1 MLLTLQPRQSGGGDV
16 NEYTVIHKIHPTP
29 RSSWSDSSSGQ
40 DPLSM
45 ESSQRE
51 HPPSTLTLPSA
62 MPTPLPPPPSQWQ
75 GTEPMQQWLLA
86 KTEEDRRSQEEE
98 KTRQETLR
106 LEQRRIEQMILIESL
121 RAGVPPPM
129 VPLIF
134 AAMHSSGAGN
144 LQLMIDTAHQWM
156 AQSSRT
162 ALAPGVPQ
170 PAYQVHNIPT
180 TLPPIQS
187 QQLPGQVAAGE
198 PQRDPRTPASNVY
211 TPQHPAIGIINTAPQ
226 PAGNGSSMSSAAGTP
241 VPLPAHLPRPI
252 EIQQPVMQTAH
263 VGPVQYV
270 TVPHIPQHAPM
281 RQEPRP
287 RRPSP
292 SISFHHWVPPGQP
305 SHAPPS
311 IRSQPEPTIPSDPA
325 PPAMRSD
332 IPSQVSPSR
341 KRKSQAAHAPIAP
354 PAGPSEFVPTES
366 QSGHQSPIIGTP
378 QHTPGTPSRTTVHES
393 YRQEE
398 RQEIQRESPEL
409 SPRTRRG
416 RSGRGFKREYSRGP
430 EQGRKAQYP
439 SSSRHQ
445 HQRQPRASDVENI
458 SDPSPDTGGST

>member
-1 MLLTLQPRQSGGGDV
+1 MLLTLQPQQTGGANV

-29 RSSWSDSSSGQ
+29 RSSWSDTSSGQ
-40 DPLSM
+40 DPQPM

-51 HPPSTLTLPSA
+51 LPPSSTLNLPAA

-75 GTEPMQQWLLA
+75 GTESMQQWLLA

-144 LQLMIDTAHQWM
+144 LQLMIDTAQQWM
-156 AQSSRT
+156 AQPSRS
-162 ALAPGVPQ
+162 AMAPGAQ
-170 PAYQVHNIPT
+170 QQQAYQSHSLST

-187 QQLPGQVAAGE
+187 QQLPSQVAAGE

-211 TPQHPAIGIINTAPQ
+211 TPQHPTMGIINTAPQ

-252 EIQQPVMQTAH
+252 EMQQPAMQTAH

-270 TVPHIPQHAPM
+270 AAPHVPQHAPM
-281 RQEPRP
+281 RQDPRP

-305 SHAPPS
+305 SHAPAS
-311 IRSQPEPTIPSDPA
+311 ARSQPESIPADPA
-325 PPAMRSD
+325 PSAMRHD
-332 IPSQVSPSR
+332 SPSR
-341 KRKSQAAHAPIAP
+341 KRKPQAAHTPIAP
-354 PAGPSEFVPTES
+354 PARPSEFVPAEA
-366 QSGHQSPIIGTP
+366 QSGRQSPIIGTP
-378 QHTPGTPSRTTVHES
+378 QHAHGTPGITTAHES
-393 YRQEE
+393 YHHEE
-398 RQEIQRESPEL
+398 RPETRQRESPEM
-409 SPRTRRG
+409 SPWARRG
-416 RSGRGFKREYSRGP
+416 KSGRGFKREHHSRSP
-430 EQGRKAQYP
+430 ERSRKAQDHP
-439 SSSRHQ
+439 SSRHKTT
-445 HQRQPRASDVENI
+445 ASDEENI

>member
-51 HPPSTLTLPSA
+51 LPPSTLTLPSA

-106 LEQRRIEQMILIESL
+106 LEQRRVEQMILIESL

-134 AAMHSSGAGN
+134 VAMHSSGAGN

-156 AQSSRT
+156 AQSSRST
-162 ALAPGVPQ
+162 ITPGVQSQ
-170 PAYQVHNIPT
+170 PAYQAHNLPT

-187 QQLPGQVAAGE
+187 QQLPGHVAAGE
-198 PQRDPRTPASNVY
+198 PQRDPRTSASNVY
-211 TPQHPAIGIINTAPQ
+211 TPQHPTIGIINTAPQ

-241 VPLPAHLPRPI
+241 VPLPAHLPQPM

-270 TVPHIPQHAPM
+270 AVPHIPQHTPM
-281 RQEPRP
+281 RQDPHP

-311 IRSQPEPTIPSDPA
+311 ARSQPQPTIPPDLA
-325 PPAMRSD
+325 PPAMRPD
-332 IPSQVSPSR
+332 IHSQGSPSR
-341 KRKSQAAHAPIAP
+341 KRKSQAAHTPIAP
-354 PAGPSEFVPTES
+354 PAGPSEFVPAEA
-366 QSGHQSPIIGTP
+366 QSGRQSPIIGTP
-378 QHTPGTPSRTTVHES
+378 QHAHETTSRTTAHES

-398 RQEIQRESPEL
+398 RQQIRRESPEL

-416 RSGRGFKREYSRGP
+416 RTGRGFKREISRSP
-430 EQGRKAQYP
+430 ERGRKVQDP
-439 SSSRHQ
+439 LSSRHQ
-445 HQRQPRASDVENI
+445 AKASDVENI
-458 SDPSPDTGGST
+458 SDTGGST

>member
-1 MLLTLQPRQSGGGDV
+1 MLLTLQPQQTGGADV

-40 DPLSM
+40 DPLPM

-51 HPPSTLTLPSA
+51 LPSSSNLNLPSA

-75 GTEPMQQWLLA
+75 GNESMQQWLLA

-98 KTRQETLR
+98 KTRQESLR

-144 LQLMIDTAHQWM
+144 LQLMIDTAQQWM
-156 AQSSRT
+156 AQPSRSAMT
-162 ALAPGVPQ
+162 PGAQQQQV
-170 PAYQVHNIPT
+170 YQTHSLST

-187 QQLPGQVAAGE
+187 QQLPSQVATGD

-211 TPQHPAIGIINTAPQ
+211 TPQHPTMGIINTSTQ

-252 EIQQPVMQTAH
+252 EIQQPAMQTAH
-263 VGPVQYV
+263 VGSVQYV
-270 TVPHIPQHAPM
+270 AVPHIPQHAPM
-281 RQEPRP
+281 RQDPRP

-311 IRSQPEPTIPSDPA
+311 ARSQPEPTIPPDLA
-325 PPAMRSD
+325 PPVMRSD
-332 IPSQVSPSR
+332 IHSHDSPSR
-341 KRKSQAAHAPIAP
+341 KRKSQAGHTPIPP
-354 PAGPSEFVPTES
+354 PARPSEFVPAEA
-366 QSGHQSPIIGTP
+366 QSGRQSPIIGTP
-378 QHTPGTPSRTTVHES
+378 QHAHGTPSITAAHES
-393 YRQEE
+393 YRHEE
-398 RQEIQRESPEL
+398 RPEIRQQESPEM

-416 RSGRGFKREYSRGP
+416 RSGRGFKPGHHSQSP
-430 EQGRKAQYP
+430 ERGRKSQDP
-439 SSSRHQ
+439 PSSRHQ
-445 HQRQPRASDVENI
+445 IPASDVENI